1 MEKTALEIW
10 LDKLSDNR
18 RFEDL
23 FFILFES
30 IENKTKDTMVN
41 YQKTSSALVR
51 GLVESSRINS
61 WTYTYRPTLEPK
73 STIYSC
79 FDLLLELA
87 GKKVLT
93 ENNHIYLLDNDEG
106 RNILSKHGI
115 SLTNKSYLN
124 TKLSYFCSE
133 KSSKYRSLMEKN
145 QTWMDNFILDIREF
159 SKNTDY
165 EIIFNQRNYSIIF
178 FCASI
183 ELGYE
188 PSKKEILE
196 TFDKIWNN
204 LTYHNRMELSFF
216 CEYFAKTNVFKN
228 SLAPAKNIELLLK
241 NFFKGYLNNCDDNQ
255 PDVRETLYL
264 HEDKLIML
272 YNHPS
277 FLHENIQKQFLRK
290 NAQKFLGKNFASKE
304 EQELISLEVDKE
316 KPKTKKMKI

>member
-1 MEKTALEIW
+1 MEKTKLEIW
-10 LDKLSDNR
+10 LDKYSDSR
-18 RFEDL
+18 RFEEL
-23 FFILFES
+23 FFILLES
-30 IENKTKDTMVN
+30 IEGKTKDTMVN
-41 YQKTSSALVR
+41 YQKTRNALIR
-51 GLVESSRINS
+51 GLAESSRLNS
-61 WTYTYRPTLEPK
+61 WSYTYKPSQEPK

-79 FDLLLELA
+79 FDLLLELT
-87 GKKVLT
+87 GKKILT
-93 ENNHIYLLDNDEG
+93 ENNHIYLLDNDDG
-106 RNILSKHGI
+106 RVILNKHGVQ
-115 SLTNKSYLN
+115 LNNKNYLN

-133 KSSKYRSLMEKN
+133 KNSKYRSLMEKN
-145 QTWMDNFILDIREF
+145 QNWLDNFILDIREF

-165 EIIFNQRNYSIIF
+165 EIIFKQRTYSVIF

-188 PSKKEILE
+188 PSKKEVLE

-204 LTYHNRMELSFF
+204 LTYNNRMELSFF

-255 PDVRETLYL
+255 PDIRETLYL
-264 HEDKLIML
+264 HEDKLLML

-290 NAQKFLGKNFASKE
+290 NAQKFLGKNFANKE
-304 EQELISLEVDKE
+304 EQEFISLEIDKE